1 MVYDAKMKHQKL
13 WLGLILLTLFT
24 EIAYVIAFKTNIL
37 FPFFD
42 LNGEANLPTWVTST
56 LLAIAGSLALVCYWL
71 NKKNGSFWLVLAF
84 CCLFISIDEVTQ
96 IHEAITIAS
105 GIKWVYFYA
114 PVGAIAIALLSA
126 SASAQWNENQHIKI
140 IMGGVLLGFV
150 LSVGLE
156 TLSHFGLTS
165 FWQKTEYMLEEGA
178 EMLGAGMILIGC
190 LQEATSKLK
199 II

>member
-1 MVYDAKMKHQKL
+1 MKKQIQHQKL
-13 WLGLILLTLFT
+13 WIALIAVTTLL
-24 EIAYVIAFKTNIL
+24 EAGYVFAFKTNIL

-42 LNGEANLPTWVTST
+42 LNGEGNLPTWVTST

-84 CCLFISIDEVTQ
+84 CCLFISVDEVAQ

-114 PVGAIAIALLSA
+114 PVGAIAIALLSVNA
-126 SASAQWNENQHIKI
+126 YTQWNENQHIKI

-156 TLSHFGLTS
+156 TLSYFGLTS
-165 FWQKTEYMLEEGA
+165 LWQKIEYMLEEGA
-178 EMLGAGMILIGC
+178 EIFGAGMILIGC
-190 LQEATSKLK
+190 LQEVISKLK